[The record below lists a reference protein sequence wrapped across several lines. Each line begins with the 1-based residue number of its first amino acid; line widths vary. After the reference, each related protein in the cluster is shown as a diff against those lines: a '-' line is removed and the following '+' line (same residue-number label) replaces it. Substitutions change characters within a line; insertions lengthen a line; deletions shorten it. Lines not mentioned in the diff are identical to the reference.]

1 MSVSRN
7 KLPLILLLAT
17 SLGLGA
23 CAGPAGKPQSS
34 APVASKLAAGKT
46 SGQSNLQR
54 RLQKHYLS
62 WKKTPHKLGG
72 MNRQGIDCSGFVYVT
87 YRDVF
92 TTRVP
97 RSTERLAKTGK
108 SIAKQNLKTGDLVFF
123 KTGRKQRHVGIYVGN
138 SQFIHAS
145 SSRGVMQSS
154 LDNVYWREHFWQAKR
169 LLN

>member
-1 MSVSRN
+1 MPALQH
-7 KLPLILLLAT
+7 KLPFTLLLAA

-23 CAGPAGKPQSS
+23 CAGPGSKPKPSTPAVKQM
-34 APVASKLAAGKT
+34 AIAKAETPTA
-46 SGQSNLQR
+46 LQR
-54 RLQKHYLS
+54 RLQSHYRS

-72 MNRQGIDCSGFVYVT
+72 LSRQGIDCSGFVHVT

-97 RSTERLAKTGK
+97 RSTETLAKAGK
-108 SIAKQNLKTGDLVFF
+108 PVKRRNLKTGDLVFF

-138 SQFIHAS
+138 GQFIHAS

-154 LDNVYWREHFWQAKR
+154 LDNVYWREHYWQAKR